1 MGTRRRGDRRSGAA
15 LADATPI
22 VLAGDGPRRT
32 TVATGGGDSPGR
44 LGALTPLTAGINDRW
59 VGVDGAA
66 GVWSSITARP
76 DASTLRNSP
85 FKVRWLSENHGVSCL
100 ACW

>member
-1 MGTRRRGDRRSGAA
+1 MGTLRRGDRRSGAA

-22 VLAGDGPRRT
+22 VLAGDGPRRP

-44 LGALTPLTAGINDRW
+44 LGALTPSTAGINGRW

-66 GVWSSITARP
+66 GVWSFITARP
-76 DASTLRNSP
+76 NASTFRNSA
-85 FKVRWLSENHGVSCL
+85 FKVR
-100 ACW
+100 

>member
-1 MGTRRRGDRRSGAA
+1 MDPSTGRMGTLRRGDRRSGAA

-22 VLAGDGPRRT
+22 ALAGDGPRRP

-44 LGALTPLTAGINDRW
+44 LGALTPSTAGINGRW

-66 GVWSSITARP
+66 GVWSFITARP
-76 DASTLRNSP
+76 NALTFRNSA
-85 FKVRWLSENHGVSCL
+85 FKVR
-100 ACW
+100 